1 MTIKKM
7 ISAFCLA
14 AGLVIAAPAAASV
27 TGLPQGTAATV
38 QAAVKNGW
46 QKDAT
51 GMYYL
56 KNGRRVTGKQQI
68 GGYTYYFNTQGYRQ
82 TGVVQ
87 IGKNAYYFNPAN
99 GRLLTG
105 KAGII
110 RLGGTNGTYYCFNA
124 AADGRV
130 ARKQWTKA
138 GGKWYYADE
147 TGAINFGT
155 IRVLGKL
162 YHVTRT
168 QGRITGYVRSTYDK
182 NYYYADNNG
191 ILKVG
196 LQTINSRL
204 YYFQPATGIQKR
216 GRVFVGGTS
225 YYFNTQSGWARKG
238 WITTNN

>member
-68 GGYTYYFNTQGYRQ
+68 SGYTYYFNTQGYRQ

-87 IGKNAYYFNPAN
+87 IGKNAYYFHPAN

-110 RLGGTNGTYYCFNA
+110 RLGGTERDLLLFQRCGRRTRCPQTVDKSWRQMVLRRRNRSDQFRYDPRTRQALPRNAHTGTYY
-124 AADGRV
+124 
-130 ARKQWTKA
+130 
-138 GGKWYYADE
+138 
-147 TGAINFGT
+147 
-155 IRVLGKL
+155 
-162 YHVTRT
+162 
-168 QGRITGYVRSTYDK
+168 
-182 NYYYADNNG
+182 
-191 ILKVG
+191 
-196 LQTINSRL
+196 RL
-204 YYFQPATGIQKR
+204 REIHL
-216 GRVFVGGTS
+216 
-225 YYFNTQSGWARKG
+225 
-238 WITTNN
+238 

>member
-68 GGYTYYFNTQGYRQ
+68 SGYTYYFNTQGYRQ

-99 GRLLTG
+99 GRL
-105 KAGII
+105 
-110 RLGGTNGTYYCFNA
+110 C
-124 AADGRV
+124 
-130 ARKQWTKA
+130 
-138 GGKWYYADE
+138 
-147 TGAINFGT
+147 
-155 IRVLGKL
+155 
-162 YHVTRT
+162 
-168 QGRITGYVRSTYDK
+168 
-182 NYYYADNNG
+182 
-191 ILKVG
+191 
-196 LQTINSRL
+196 
-204 YYFQPATGIQKR
+204 
-216 GRVFVGGTS
+216 
-225 YYFNTQSGWARKG
+225 
-238 WITTNN
+238 